1 LASGLEAVYGTAKMG
16 MLSKHVAYQTP
27 EEEEEEEKEA
37 AANRGVGWVEWAQ
50 TLVPER

>member
-1 LASGLEAVYGTAKMG
+1 MG
-16 MLSKHVAYQTP
+16 MVSKHVAYQTP
-27 EEEEEEEKEA
+27 EEEEEKEA